1 MIDDKV
7 TIDSMCGTIF
17 TVIDKRV
24 LKRNTAS
31 DDQTLSAT
39 HEYIPLTLLR

>member
-7 TIDSMCGTIF
+7 TIDSMSGTIF

-24 LKRNTAS
+24 LKRK
-31 DDQTLSAT
+31 
-39 HEYIPLTLLR
+39 YGKR